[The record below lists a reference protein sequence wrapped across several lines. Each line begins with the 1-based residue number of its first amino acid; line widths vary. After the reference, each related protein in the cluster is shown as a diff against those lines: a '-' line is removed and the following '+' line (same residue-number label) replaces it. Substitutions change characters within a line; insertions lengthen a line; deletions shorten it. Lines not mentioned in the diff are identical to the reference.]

1 MPTSTAMVFVCTPG
15 GAIAAGRRR
24 VGRLLLGATLL
35 MLVLAVVMSI
45 GGRWGPALI
54 CLGAA
59 LLAFFAWRMSGDL
72 DPLWLTLEP
81 GELMVQMRRQRASLL
96 LQSVEARPLDA
107 AERAHLA
114 SLTSAGGVTFAS
126 ASYESRLLGAFD
138 LHATDLD
145 HAVLIETDAPPD
157 QKDEV
162 DRLRWIVTP
171 DDAQAFLRALR
182 ESAAPATEIGE

>member
-1 MPTSTAMVFVCTPG
+1 MTLSEHPTAKRIAATIVPTLEPTISRCTPG

-35 MLVLAVVMSI
+35 MLVLAVVMSF
-45 GGRWGPALI
+45 GGRWGPAVV
-54 CLGAA
+54 CVGAA
-59 LLAFFAWRMSGDL
+59 FLAFLAWRMSGDL

-114 SLTSAGGVTFAS
+114 SLTSSRRRHLRQCELRVAPARRVRLARDQPRPRRADRDRCATGPEGRGGS
-126 ASYESRLLGAFD
+126 
-138 LHATDLD
+138 
-145 HAVLIETDAPPD
+145 
-157 QKDEV
+157 
-162 DRLRWIVTP
+162 
-171 DDAQAFLRALR
+171 RALDR
-182 ESAAPATEIGE
+182 DAG